1 MSENPLIAV
10 VDDDAS
16 MRGALRRLLRSVGF
30 RAAEFASAEEFLQA
44 GQLQDTACVI
54 VDVRMPRMSGLELQ
68 QHLATIQCPVPLIF
82 ITAHGDDEVRA
93 RALRAGAVAF
103 LDKPFREE
111 VLLRAIQ
118 SALQAS
124 RDGGAGPRAETG
136 HSSWSPRRAKKSTC
150 PTAASLAQRSPLTH
164 VSYPHRKL
172 PLIDCKTRGCP
183 ARVLGTPVGPYAL
196 AQ

>member
-1 MSENPLIAV
+1 MSENSLIAV

-54 VDVRMPRMSGLELQ
+54 VDVRMPRMSGPELQ
-68 QHLATIQCPVPLIF
+68 RHLATIQCPVPLIF
-82 ITAHGDDEVRA
+82 ITAHGDDEARA
-93 RALRAGAVAF
+93 RALRAGAVDF
-103 LDKPFREE
+103 LYKPFREE

-124 RDGGAGPRAETG
+124 RDGGAG
-136 HSSWSPRRAKKSTC
+136 
-150 PTAASLAQRSPLTH
+150 
-164 VSYPHRKL
+164 
-172 PLIDCKTRGCP
+172 
-183 ARVLGTPVGPYAL
+183 TPC
-196 AQ
+196 